1 MHKIVFI
8 DYGQFKTIKILLL
21 SFFKTIFAKMAEDIL
36 FILNSRKKE
45 KLCSALIDNISGPGD
60 KKRENM
66 SKLPAA
72 DRKPKFQCDGQRM

>member
-1 MHKIVFI
+1 
-8 DYGQFKTIKILLL
+8 
-21 SFFKTIFAKMAEDIL
+21 MAEDIL

-72 DRKPKFQCDGQRM
+72 DRKPKFQCDGQRMWGIEVATMSAIEMNNY